1 MDFVDS
7 GVSRNPVMQRL
18 YQSIATVSSAFT
30 HVNVLGIAN
39 CRHREWQAAIANGN
53 LQQQRT
59 GPVTRTRRKIRIA
72 YSPEESLAVLLV
84 DSLLASTP

>member
-39 CRHREWQAAIANGN
+39 CRHREWQPK
-53 LQQQRT
+53 QQRT
-59 GPVTRTRRKIRIA
+59 GPVTRTLRDKNC
-72 YSPEESLAVLLV
+72 LL
-84 DSLLASTP
+84 T

>member
-39 CRHREWQAAIANGN
+39 CRHREWQPTAAVGCQIACH
-53 LQQQRT
+53 LSA
-59 GPVTRTRRKIRIA
+59 RRPGTTVALPLKCRPGFAI
-72 YSPEESLAVLLV
+72 
-84 DSLLASTP
+84 